1 MAAPSARCLWRA
13 LAPRCGWVLPGL
25 EQRLAVPAV
34 VSPATARPYAAA
46 AAKAAKKDAK
56 RSRHEKGKE
65 HKEKP
70 LPRRRPLMS
79 KPVDDVYLTWL
90 YRRPSYGLEQAV
102 GMLKRFQELDFTH
115 PKQFVYINVFLDMAL
130 HKKKKVDPF
139 SSGVALPHR
148 FTDEVNKV
156 LVFTEVGEPQFLH
169 FHGVLVLTEVGEP
182 QFPHFHGVLV
192 LTEVGEPQFPHFH
205 GVLVLTEVG
214 EPQFPHFH
222 GVLVFTEVGEPQFPH
237 FHGVL
242 VLTEVGEPQ
251 FLGFHGVLVLT
262 EMGEPE
268 FLHFHGVLVLTEVGE
283 PEFLHFH
290 GVLVLTEVGEPEF
303 LRFHGVLVLT
313 EVGEPQFLG
322 FHGVLVF
329 TENEQEAEAAR
340 EHGAAIVGGVELIKW
355 ILEDEI
361 QADFYVAVP
370 AIIPKLIPLRN
381 KLRKKYPSTKR
392 NSLGSDIPRMV
403 QFFRECHEYSVED
416 ESVIKTRIARLDM
429 PTEHIIANLKAI
441 VQDICTFKPSNFDPI
456 VQRLV
461 IRSSTSEGLL
471 LNLDGILPQVERAE
485 EKEQGD
491 AADED
496 QQKPA
501 QESVST

>member
-214 EPQFPHFH
+214 EPQFP
-222 GVLVFTEVGEPQFPH
+222 
-237 FHGVL
+237 
-242 VLTEVGEPQ
+242 
-251 FLGFHGVLVLT
+251 
-262 EMGEPE
+262 
-268 FLHFHGVLVLTEVGE
+268 HFHGVLVLTEVGE

>member
-214 EPQFPHFH
+214 EP
-222 GVLVFTEVGEPQFPH
+222 
-237 FHGVL
+237 
-242 VLTEVGEPQ
+242 
-251 FLGFHGVLVLT
+251 
-262 EMGEPE
+262 E
-268 FLHFHGVLVLTEVGE
+268 FLH
-283 PEFLHFH
+283 
-290 GVLVLTEVGEPEF
+290 
-303 LRFHGVLVLT
+303 FHGVLVLT

>member
-222 GVLVFTEVGEPQFPH
+222 GVLVFTEVGEP
-237 FHGVL
+237 
-242 VLTEVGEPQ
+242 
-251 FLGFHGVLVLT
+251 
-262 EMGEPE
+262 
-268 FLHFHGVLVLTEVGE
+268 
-283 PEFLHFH
+283 EFLHFH

>member
-1 MAAPSARCLWRA
+1 MAAPSACYVWRA

-25 EQRLAVPAV
+25 EQRLAVPAA

-56 RSRHEKGKE
+56 RSRQEKAKE
-65 HKEKP
+65 AAKEKP

-90 YRRPSYGLEQAV
+90 YTRPSYGLEQAV

-130 HKKKKVDPF
+130 QKKKKVDPF

-156 LVFTEVGEPQFLH
+156 LVFTE
-169 FHGVLVLTEVGEP
+169 
-182 QFPHFHGVLV
+182 
-192 LTEVGEPQFPHFH
+192 
-205 GVLVLTEVG
+205 
-214 EPQFPHFH
+214 
-222 GVLVFTEVGEPQFPH
+222 
-237 FHGVL
+237 
-242 VLTEVGEPQ
+242 
-251 FLGFHGVLVLT
+251 
-262 EMGEPE
+262 
-268 FLHFHGVLVLTEVGE
+268 
-283 PEFLHFH
+283 
-290 GVLVLTEVGEPEF
+290 
-303 LRFHGVLVLT
+303 
-313 EVGEPQFLG
+313 
-322 FHGVLVF
+322 
-329 TENEQEAEAAR
+329 NEQEAEVAR

-381 KLRKKYPSTKR
+381 KLKKKYPSTRR
-392 NSLGSDIPRMV
+392 NSLGSDIPKMV

-429 PTEHIIANLKAI
+429 PTEHIIANLKTI
-441 VQDICTFKPSNFDPI
+441 IQDICTFKPSNFDPI

-471 LNLDGILPQVERAE
+471 LNLNGILPQVEKAE
-485 EKEQGD
+485 EKEEEEED
-491 AADED
+491 AADKDE
-496 QQKPA
+496 QKPV
-501 QESVST
+501 QESIST

>member
-182 QFPHFHGVLV
+182 QFP
-192 LTEVGEPQFPHFH
+192 
-205 GVLVLTEVG
+205 
-214 EPQFPHFH
+214 
-222 GVLVFTEVGEPQFPH
+222 
-237 FHGVL
+237 
-242 VLTEVGEPQ
+242 
-251 FLGFHGVLVLT
+251 
-262 EMGEPE
+262 
-268 FLHFHGVLVLTEVGE
+268 HFHGVLVLTEVGE